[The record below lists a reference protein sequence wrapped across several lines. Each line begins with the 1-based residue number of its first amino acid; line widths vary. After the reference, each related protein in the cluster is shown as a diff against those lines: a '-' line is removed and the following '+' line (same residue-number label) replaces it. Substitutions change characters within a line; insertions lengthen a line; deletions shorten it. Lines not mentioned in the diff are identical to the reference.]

1 MSAEPGRKAPY
12 GDDIRWRV
20 VWQRTAME
28 LTFREIS
35 KNLNVSIGTA
45 YNIFKL
51 FENTGSVSPTKPDR
65 EDTRILTGHEELC
78 IVGLL
83 LDNPALYLREVC
95 QVFDVS
101 SIVVSEPTV
110 CRIIH
115 RHGFTRKRIQKI
127 ASQRRSQYRGE
138 FMAEVQF
145 YKTEQ
150 FVWIDESGC
159 DKGDNIRKFGYA
171 LRGERP
177 VYHRL
182 LHRGKRVSAI
192 AAFCTDG
199 VVAVELTLGTVD
211 GDTFIDY
218 VRGSLIP
225 NMFSFD
231 GSSPRSI
238 AVLDNCSIHHME
250 QVVKL
255 FREAGILVLWLPP
268 YSPDFNPAENAFSK
282 VKYYL
287 KEHDEI
293 LQAVDDPL
301 PVIKAAFDSI
311 TPEDCIGWIHHC
323 GY

>member
-1 MSAEPGRKAPY
+1 
-12 GDDIRWRV
+12 
-20 VWQRTAME
+20 ME

-51 FENTGSVSPTKPDR
+51 FENTGSISPTKPDR
-65 EDTRILTGHEELC
+65 EDTRILTEHEELF

-115 RHGFTRKRIQKI
+115 RHGFTRKRIQQI
-127 ASQRRSQYRGE
+127 ASQRSQYRGK

-159 DKGDNIRKFGYA
+159 DKRDNICKFGYA

-177 VYHRL
+177 VYHGL

-211 GDTFIDY
+211 GDRFIDY

-225 NMFSFD
+225 NMLSFD

-255 FREAGILVLWLPP
+255 FRGRDSGVMATP
-268 YSPDFNPAENAFSK
+268 
-282 VKYYL
+282 
-287 KEHDEI
+287 
-293 LQAVDDPL
+293 LQPR
-301 PVIKAAFDSI
+301 F
-311 TPEDCIGWIHHC
+311 
-323 GY
+323 